1 MLDFELL
8 RDLKYVI
15 DGQGK
20 KAAVQVDATA
30 WDALLAYLE
39 DLEDQALNKDKL
51 AHLRQGPAGS
61 GAVAWQDADD
71 EW

>member
-8 RDLKYVI
+8 RNVKYVI

-20 KAAVQVDATA
+20 KAAVQVDAST
-30 WDALLAYLE
+30 WEALLAYME
-39 DLEDQALNKDKL
+39 DLEDQALIKDKL
-51 AHLRQGPAGS
+51 AHLRQGPASS
-61 GAVAWQDADD
+61 GAVSWQDADN